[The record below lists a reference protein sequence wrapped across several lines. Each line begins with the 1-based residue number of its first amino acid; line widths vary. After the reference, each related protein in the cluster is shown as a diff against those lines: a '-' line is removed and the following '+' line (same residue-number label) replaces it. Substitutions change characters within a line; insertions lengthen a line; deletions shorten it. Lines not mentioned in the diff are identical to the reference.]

1 MDELAEGLMAVSD
14 PRRMTIAL
22 YWHAKPPAGIA
33 VLGYVLAFGDAV
45 DNLPNIVQNIA
56 RVRDIVERVRLG

>member
-1 MDELAEGLMAVSD
+1 
-14 PRRMTIAL
+14 
-22 YWHAKPPAGIA
+22 

-45 DNLPNIVQNIA
+45 DDLPNIVQNVA